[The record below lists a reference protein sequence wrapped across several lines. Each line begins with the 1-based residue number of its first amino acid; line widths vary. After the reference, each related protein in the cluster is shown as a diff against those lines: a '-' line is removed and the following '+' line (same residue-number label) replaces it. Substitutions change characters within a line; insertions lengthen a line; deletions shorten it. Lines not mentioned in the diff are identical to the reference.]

1 MDLAAARAVNLP
13 NPPASPEEV
22 VPESEPEDVASD
34 DDLSAAGSATADN
47 FPPEALETEEPERRW
62 YLGMDFGSV
71 GISAV
76 LLDRETA
83 QTYLIQWQGSSPDG
97 RAAPLLRLPAIAYLA
112 AEQLS
117 EAPATPLAVGELAL
131 KARTVLADHPDQGLL
146 LSNLR
151 QLLHVTV
158 PYIPDSRQ
166 TWEPVIQW
174 SDQHPISL
182 EWVRQSAIALLA
194 TLKGN
199 SSEPS
204 LCLVEGLSPHELE
217 LAIANLAGVVI
228 GCPTGWSDAYQFNL
242 REAVLE
248 AGLVERAA
256 QVFFIE
262 DAIAALLSELPAIS
276 DSPTETT
283 SPQTSRTGR
292 SSQIP
297 LAGSTLVLNAGAI
310 FTELLL
316 VNLPEDAQTLSR
328 EDLYLRS
335 IAYGGNSIDQDIICQ
350 LLYPSAWGW
359 RNLGSPTLDLPLP
372 GEPDLPTRHRFQQ
385 RLRANELG
393 QILVRGA
400 KQIKLSLAQSETA
413 VFSLG
418 DRQWT
423 VTQPDFH
430 SRVIAPYIQGINRE
444 INTLLAQTG
453 ILVHG
458 VRQVLITGGS
468 ASTPAIA
475 QWLQQ
480 KFPNAS
486 LIQDPTHSVAF
497 SSRIAI
503 GLAKLPLYPQ
513 LADATHHRYGNYFLL
528 RELLQVM
535 PNEPLPVGRI
545 LQLLAGREIDSEA
558 CQATILKMLEGQLP
572 GGLIPAKTD
581 MAMLTLESRQ
591 NPDYQGLNVARLFY
605 RQSNQ
610 VYGLDQEIGDRLWN
624 YLEALLSDTH
634 QTLEEPLS
642 FELETQIPI

>member
-1 MDLAAARAVNLP
+1 MDLAEGQPISLP
-13 NPPASPEEV
+13 NPPASPEV
-22 VPESEPEDVASD
+22 VAPESELTDIDSEA
-34 DDLSAAGSATADN
+34 DLSEAGSAIADN
-47 FPPEALETEEPERRW
+47 LPPEDLETEEPDRRW
-62 YLGMDFGSV
+62 YLGLDFGSV

-76 LLDRETA
+76 LLDRETS

-112 AEQLS
+112 AEQLD
-117 EAPATPLAVGELAL
+117 EEPTTPLAVGELAL
-131 KARTVLADHPDQGLL
+131 KAKTVLADHPNQGLL

-151 QLLHVTV
+151 QILNVAV
-158 PYIPDSRQ
+158 PYIPDARQ
-166 TWEPVIQW
+166 TWEPVVQW
-174 SDQHPISL
+174 SDQQPIFL

-204 LCLVEGLSPHELE
+204 LCLVEGLSPNELE
-217 LAIANLAGVVI
+217 QAIANLAGVVI

-242 REAVLE
+242 REVVLE

-256 QVFFIE
+256 QIFFIE

-276 DSPTETT
+276 DSPMAIT
-283 SPQTSRTGR
+283 STPTSGTGR
-292 SSQIP
+292 NARSL

-310 FTELLL
+310 LTELLL

-393 QILVRGA
+393 QTLLRGA
-400 KQIKLSLAQSETA
+400 KQIKLSLAQSETT

-423 VTQPDFH
+423 VTQQDFH

-458 VRQVLITGGS
+458 VRQVLITGGA
-468 ASTPAIA
+468 ASTSAIA

-480 KFPNAS
+480 KFPNAA
-486 LIQDPTHSVAF
+486 LIQDPTHAVAF

-513 LADATHHRYGNYFLL
+513 LADATHHRYSNYFLL
-528 RELLQVM
+528 RELLQMM
-535 PNEPLPVGRI
+535 PNEPLPIGRI
-545 LQLLAGREIDSEA
+545 LQLLAAQEIDSEA
-558 CQATILKMLEGQLP
+558 CQSTVLKMLEGQLP
-572 GGLIPAKTD
+572 SGLIPAKAD
-581 MAMLTLESRQ
+581 MAMLTLASRQ
-591 NPDYQGLNVARLFY
+591 NHDYQGSNMARLFY

-624 YLEALLSDTH
+624 YLEALLSNTH